1 MSLADVRHGLERRL
15 RAGVAPASR
24 DPFAVHQGNALDALR
39 LTWGDAYVVRVR
51 GGMFEAAS
59 LRRPGNVLE
68 AATPDEL
75 QQEIAAD
82 WGLS

>member
-1 MSLADVRHGLERRL
+1 MSALRDVRPGLEHH
-15 RAGVAPASR
+15 PR
-24 DPFAVHQGNALDALR
+24 DGITPRYPFSVNQGNALEVLEAA
-39 LTWGDAYVVRVR
+39 WGGLYLLRVR
-51 GGMFEAAS
+51 GGRYEAAS
-59 LRRPGNVLE
+59 RKRPGNILE